1 MKTKAKGRHSQS
13 GFSRSDSLLPSRA
26 VGFFRS
32 VAVFSL
38 LVSLK
43 YLSRIFYKHE
53 MTFRGETPK
62 NPWAHIRLVAFLNHT
77 SLFEPVFLGGVPI
90 RFIWRLAA
98 HGVIPA
104 ADKTTGRPLV
114 GMIFKFVA
122 HHVIAITRER
132 DHTWFQLLNKID
144 PHSMVIIAPEGRMKR
159 ANGFDLNGN
168 PMTVR
173 GGIADVLLAV
183 KEGRMLCA
191 YSGGLHHVQVPGH
204 VPRLFKTVRMRL
216 EDIEIPEYIQ
226 AMMAAGGPDQFKK
239 SVMRDLDRRR
249 DTYCIEEKPLAA

>member
-1 MKTKAKGRHSQS
+1 M
-13 GFSRSDSLLPSRA
+13 
-26 VGFFRS
+26 
-32 VAVFSL
+32 VFSML
-38 LVSLK
+38 LALK
-43 YLSRIFYKHE
+43 YLSKIFYRYD
-53 MTFRGETPK
+53 FAWVGDVPP
-62 NPWAHIRLVAFLNHT
+62 NPWKGIRLVAFLNHT
-77 SLFEPVFLGGVPI
+77 SLFEPVFLGGVPNS
-90 RFIWRLAA
+90 FIWRIAA
-98 HGVIPA
+98 HGVVPA

-114 GMIFKFVA
+114 GLIFKFVA

-132 DHTWFQLLNKID
+132 DHTWFQVLNKID
-144 PHSMVIIAPEGRMKR
+144 PQSMVIIAPEGRMKR
-159 ANGFDLNGN
+159 RNGLDVNGN

-173 GGIADVLLAV
+173 GGIADILLAV

-216 EDIEIPEYIQ
+216 EDIEIPEYVQ
-226 AMMAAGGPDQFKK
+226 AMMSASGPDQFKK